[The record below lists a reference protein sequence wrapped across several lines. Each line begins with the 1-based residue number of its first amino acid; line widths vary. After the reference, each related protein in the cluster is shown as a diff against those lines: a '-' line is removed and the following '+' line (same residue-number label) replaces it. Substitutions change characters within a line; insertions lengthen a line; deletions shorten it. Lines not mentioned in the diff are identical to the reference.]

1 MDEPGPPTR
10 SSASRIVRS
19 IPIRSMSLIVNTRMS
34 ASRRNARSE
43 GSSDRIPTS
52 ATRDGS
58 RAGSLSRSCANHAG
72 ARPSA
77 APSGIPCTL
86 PGGARLRCV
95 EISVRIDP
103 DHATYLSG
111 GRGQARERP
120 ERDRVVTAE
129 NERPGSVADG
139 RLDEGGQFRA
149 GVEDLGQESCALV
162 TQRDRL
168 RLRRHDVAPVG
179 DRMPIARQALL
190 ETRVADRR
198 RPHVDAATGLAEV
211 ERRADDRDGTCSRCG
226 TYSAQAAPLRERRR
240 YTSRPRRG
248 SSVGRAHG

>member
-1 MDEPGPPTR
+1 
-10 SSASRIVRS
+10 
-19 IPIRSMSLIVNTRMS
+19 MSG
-34 ASRRNARSE
+34 SRRNARSDGIERPDPHERDTGRIE
-43 GSSDRIPTS
+43 GRQPQPLV
-52 ATRDGS
+52 REPRR
-58 RAGSLSRSCANHAG
+58 RAPERG
-72 ARPSA
+72 AERHPVHV
-77 APSGIPCTL
+77 

-95 EISVRIDP
+95 EISMRIDP

-111 GRGQARERP
+111 GPGQARERP

-129 NERPGSVADG
+129 NERPGSLRHG
-139 RLDEGGQFRA
+139 RLDEGGQFGA

-179 DRMPIARQALL
+179 DRMPHRPQALL

-198 RPHVDAATGLAEV
+198 RPHVDATTGLAEV
-211 ERRADDRDGTCSRCG
+211 ERRTDDPDGTAHGAEPTRPG
-226 TYSAQAAPLRERRR
+226 GRPRAR